1 MLYPIMCLVRGII
14 SLRGKATEGV
24 TATPAFGLGSRRENI
39 ISHQHFVI
47 AQKSNWRYQIFS
59 NEKRPE
65 CLRCWNI
72 VIYISLVHCLSND
85 TVRISDY
92 KL

>member
-39 ISHQHFVI
+39 ISHQHYVI

-59 NEKRPE
+59 NEKKASMSAVLE
-65 CLRCWNI
+65 YCHL
-72 VIYISLVHCLSND
+72 YFFSSLL
-85 TVRISDY
+85 I
-92 KL
+92 